1 MFRQIT
7 FDRFLLFSAL
17 FCSST
22 LLTGC
27 GGAAEE
33 SKKRADITITVT
45 HAGTPVTEAEL
56 RLMMIG
62 KGEGAMGILNESGQV
77 TLSDVVLGDYAVV
90 VTPPEGTP
98 DNPVPQKEY
107 PNIPKQYRNLQDSP
121 LKADVK
127 AGSNEFTFELKK

>member
-1 MFRQIT
+1 MFIQIS
-7 FDRFLLFSAL
+7 FDRFLLFSTLLCA
-17 FCSST
+17 SA

-33 SKKRADITITVT
+33 SKKRADITVTVT
-45 HAGTPVTEAEL
+45 HAGTPVTGAEL

-77 TLSDVVLGDYAVV
+77 TLSDVVLGDYAAV

-98 DNPVPQKEY
+98 DNPAPKKEY
-107 PNIPKQYRNLQDSP
+107 PNIPKQYRSLQDSP

-127 AGSNEFTFELKK
+127 AGSNEFIFELK

>member
-1 MFRQIT
+1 MFLQIT

-17 FCSST
+17 FCSSI

-27 GGAAEE
+27 GGAVEE
-33 SKKRADITITVT
+33 SKQRADITVTVT
-45 HAGTPVTEAEL
+45 HAGAPVAAAEL

-62 KGEGAMGILNESGQV
+62 KGEGAMGLLNESGQV
-77 TLSDVVLGDYAVV
+77 ALSDVVLGDYAVV

-98 DNPVPQKEY
+98 DNPAPQKEY
-107 PNIPKQYRNLQDSP
+107 PNIPKRYRNLQDSP

-127 AGSNEFTFELKK
+127 AGRNEFTFELK